1 MDTVYIFFDHDKV
14 RIRFTDYDKGLFNRL
29 YNTKM
34 GQWDNDKRQYS
45 ILRTQ
50 YNADVIKSLLEG
62 KAYIE
67 VGKEANAPVLINGFL
82 NEWEHEPKELTPENE
97 LPGQFSEHWR
107 EKLEIEM
114 RVLDFSKHTLDAY
127 INSNKALCKWLQKK
141 PEQVT
146 TDDVKRYLAY
156 HQKYKNQAASTLNS
170 ALSAFKFFY
179 FNVMKRDIVKD
190 QRRPRQDKRLPVV
203 FSKAQINTIFE
214 GETNKKH
221 SLLLKI
227 AYGSGLRVSEVV
239 NLRKEDIDL
248 SQKIL
253 TVKGGKGR
261 KARTTILSHK
271 VIDELEQ
278 YFKQYSITG
287 WVFTGA
293 DPNDHL
299 HIRSAQYIFKD
310 ALKKSGIKKTA
321 SIHSLRHSFATHL
334 LESGYD
340 IVRIRDL
347 LGHSSVRTTE
357 RYLQVAIT
365 KTLNVISPLD
375 TLDQKMDVAVDFR
388 PENRDFYDKN
398 DRRK

>member
-1 MDTVYIFFDHDKV
+1 MVTP
-14 RIRFTDYDKGLFNRL
+14 
-29 YNTKM
+29 
-34 GQWDNDKRQYS
+34 
-45 ILRTQ
+45 
-50 YNADVIKSLLEG
+50 ADD
-62 KAYIE
+62 
-67 VGKEANAPVLINGFL
+67 
-82 NEWEHEPKELTPENE
+82 
-97 LPGQFSEHWR
+97 LPDQFPEHWR
-107 EKLEIEM
+107 GKLEIEM
-114 RVLDFSKHTLDAY
+114 RALKLSKHTLDAY

-146 TDDVKRYLAY
+146 TDDIKRYLAFHEKHKQY
-156 HQKYKNQAASTLNS
+156 AAATLNS

-179 FNVMKRDIVKD
+179 LNVMKRDVAKD

-203 FSKAQINTIFE
+203 FSKAQISAIFE
-214 GETNKKH
+214 REINKKH
-221 SLLLKI
+221 SLLLKL

-239 NLRKEDIDL
+239 NLRKEDLDL

-253 TVKGGKGR
+253 TIKNGKGR

-271 VIDELEQ
+271 VIEELEQ
-278 YFKQYSITG
+278 YIKQYGITK

-293 DPNDHL
+293 DPADHL

-310 ALKKSGIKKTA
+310 ALKKSGIEKTA

-365 KTLNVISPLD
+365 KTLNVVSPLD

-398 DRRK
+398 DRWK